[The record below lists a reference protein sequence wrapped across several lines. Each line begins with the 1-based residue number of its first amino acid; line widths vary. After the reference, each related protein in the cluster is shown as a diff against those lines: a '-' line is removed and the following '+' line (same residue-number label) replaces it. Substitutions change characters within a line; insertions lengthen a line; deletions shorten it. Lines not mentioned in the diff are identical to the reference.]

1 MYNASV
7 RAWVWDWTTITS
19 WDRNWKGKKSSFIGR
34 KPFFFLQWTL
44 GRKQLVETPTPR
56 ETLMVSLGDFK
67 RGLIISYPYTFAFD
81 LNFIILIYQV
91 LDDFSYGI
99 FTHR

>member
-34 KPFFFLQWTL
+34 KPFFFAMNIGEETACGDSDSKRDFNGEF
-44 GRKQLVETPTPR
+44 GRL
-56 ETLMVSLGDFK
+56 
-67 RGLIISYPYTFAFD
+67 
-81 LNFIILIYQV
+81 
-91 LDDFSYGI
+91 
-99 FTHR
+99 